1 MEKALLN
8 FSLILI
14 LVYFYKITRHGL
26 HILQLENYYVD
37 RYVVWMKRYIKKV
50 INIKKII
57 LLIVPIICFIIN
69 TKVSNIIGFVIE
81 IFNLI
86 YFSICFS
93 KYIKLQNCFKYSKC
107 LYYVCICIC
116 LYSKFNK

>member
-69 TKVSNIIGFVIE
+69 TSPGDPIIKVQYGK
-81 IFNLI
+81 
-86 YFSICFS
+86 SI
-93 KYIKLQNCFKYSKC
+93 
-107 LYYVCICIC
+107 V
-116 LYSKFNK
+116 